1 MRAKQVRISVPYIAY
16 VMLLLGFISLGV
28 LVASL
33 ALGRPNLALIA
44 GVALLSSV
52 AGSVIGFRA
61 GTRKLLEDLGPD
73 AHHNASI
80 FDVPIR
86 RDAVDRYLTH
96 YRSGAAAGDDET
108 DTDDETDAETDTAT
122 HDPAAEY
129 RRAA

>member
-1 MRAKQVRISVPYIAY
+1 MRAKQVRISVPYVAY
-16 VMLLLGFISLGV
+16 VMLLLGFISLGT

-33 ALGRPNLALIA
+33 AFGSPNLALIA
-44 GVALLSSV
+44 GIALVGSV

-86 RDAVDRYLTH
+86 QDALDRYLTH
-96 YRSGAAAGDDET
+96 YRAGATAT
-108 DTDDETDAETDTAT
+108 DTDADTR
-122 HDPAAEY
+122 DPAVEH